1 MRKIDIEAAIGPAAA
16 DDCDRLARR
25 NTAVLGAA
33 QAVGGIAG
41 PLNLSI
47 SALAGH
53 YLLGPDKSL
62 ATLPVTGFVLG
73 IAAGTMPA
81 ALLMRRFGRR
91 TGFVGGMM
99 VGAGGALVQA
109 AAMLAGSFWL
119 LCLGTFLMGLAHA
132 FVQQF
137 RFAAADT
144 ASPRFRPKAISWVLA
159 GGIVAAF
166 LGPQTVI
173 FTKDLLAPTPFA
185 GAYLAGA
192 VLLTVAAVILMG
204 LRIPRV
210 PMPAPGQGGRPLMEI
225 ARQPVF
231 VIAVVCAI
239 SSYALMNLVMTAA
252 PLAMVHHGHSEELAV
267 LGIQWHML
275 AMYAPSFITG
285 YLIARY
291 GAEVII
297 AAGLALMIGCAAV
310 ALAGLSV
317 AHFWWALV
325 LLGVG
330 WNLGFIG
337 ATTMVTRAYLPVER
351 ERVQGFNDLLVFG
364 WVAFASFSSG
374 KLLVLGGWSLVNLML
389 VPISLLCLAAL
400 AWLIVRGRGTKR
412 DASSKPEALA
422 YVEHAGARAPD
433 DRIGS

>member
-1 MRKIDIEAAIGPAAA
+1 MRKIDIAAAIDPAAA
-16 DDCDRLARR
+16 DDSDRLARR

-109 AAMLAGSFWL
+109 AAMFAGSFWL

-144 ASPRFRPKAISWVLA
+144 ASPGFRPKAISWVLA

-192 VLLTVAAVILMG
+192 VLMTVAAVILMG
-204 LRIPRV
+204 LRSPRV
-210 PMPAPGQGGRPLMEI
+210 PMPAPGQGGRPLIQI

-252 PLAMVHHGHSEELAV
+252 PLAMVRHGHSEELAV

-297 AAGLALMIGCAAV
+297 AAGLVLMIGCAAV
-310 ALAGLSV
+310 ALTGLSV

-337 ATTMVTRAYLPVER
+337 ATTMVTRAYLPVEK

-389 VPISLLCLAAL
+389 VPISLLCLGAL
-400 AWLIVRGRGTKR
+400 AWLIVRGRG
-412 DASSKPEALA
+412 KPKHSPQA
-422 YVEHAGARAPD
+422 
-433 DRIGS
+433 